1 MTSAELRAHRKE
13 RGWTQTDL
21 ADRLGLSQGYVC
33 LLERAQRPVPAALA
47 HKVTRLLK
55 LPATALPMGSTT
67 TALPDD
73 AATTAL
79 ATLGYPGFTYRRPRQ
94 RLNPAEVL
102 LRTLKSAELDARLVE
117 ALVWVA
123 VKYADLDWDWVVRQA
138 KVEDLQNRLG
148 FLVTLARQLA
158 EQKGDAESV
167 APLTRVEQALEHS
180 RLQRED
186 TFPASM
192 TDAERRWLRQHRPPE
207 AKRWNVLTNL
217 TANELAR
224 GFAKAAP

>member
-1 MTSAELRAHRKE
+1 MTGMQLRSHRKA
-13 RGWTQTDL
+13 RGWTQTEL
-21 ADRLGLSQGYVC
+21 AERLGVSQGYVC

-47 HKVTRLLK
+47 LKVARLLN
-55 LPATALPMGSTT
+55 LPATAVPVGSASTVL
-67 TALPDD
+67 AAE

-79 ATLGYPGFTYRRPRQ
+79 ATLGYPGFAYRRPRQ

-102 LRTLKSAELDARLVE
+102 LRTLKSTELDARLVE

-148 FLVTLARQLA
+148 LLVTLARQVA
-158 EQKGDAESV
+158 EQNGHAEAV
-167 APLTRVEQALEHS
+167 APLTRTEQALEYS

-186 TFPASM
+186 SFRASM
-192 TDAERRWLRQHRPPE
+192 TDTERRWLRQHRSQE
-207 AKRWNVLTNL
+207 ANHWNVLTNL
-217 TANELAR
+217 TASELAR